1 MPRPPLPLPASLGPV
16 FGAAEA
22 RRAGVSARRLR
33 QPDVVRL
40 GPGLYRRRPETPRSA
55 EGPHPDRAWRELQI
69 AQARA
74 LASSLAH
81 GQFYA
86 GFTAAAI
93 WELPV
98 PRPIRRADARTDA
111 RAGTD
116 HDPDRGSRAPW
127 QSDDRLTIGCCT
139 PRRISRR
146 RGQRALTLSPHLAT
160 VVERDGLPVTD
171 PATTW
176 AMVAPLLR
184 RDDAVAF
191 GDAIIRDHR
200 IPGTARFE
208 HPQLATAEELEAA
221 SALRYRRHSRLLGE
235 LLPLLSTHSASPP
248 ESHLRLRI
256 QEWELPEPELD
267 YDVRTADGALL
278 GCSEFA
284 WPRYRLAA
292 EYEGDHHRTES
303 PQWNRDIEKYHY
315 YERHGWETVRA
326 TSLLLYRRQSEL
338 RRRLAEALRD
348 RGWEGR

>member
-1 MPRPPLPLPASLGPV
+1 MPRPPAPLPASLGPV
-16 FGAAEA
+16 FSAAEA

-40 GPGLYRRRPETPRSA
+40 GPGLYRRRPETPPST
-55 EGPHPDRAWRELQI
+55 EGPHPDRVWRDLQI
-69 AQARA
+69 AQART
-74 LASSLAH
+74 LTPSLAH

-98 PRPIRRADARTDA
+98 PHTIRRADARVDT
-111 RAGTD
+111 G
-116 HDPDRGSRAPW
+116 HDPGRGSQVPRKP
-127 QSDDRLTIGCCT
+127 DDRLTIGCCT

-146 RGQRALTLSPHLAT
+146 HGQRALTLSPHLAT
-160 VVERDGLPVTD
+160 VVERGGLPVTD

-176 AMVAPLLR
+176 AVVAPLLR
-184 RDDAVAF
+184 RDDAVAL

-200 IPGTARFE
+200 IPGTTRFK
-208 HPQLATAEELEAA
+208 HPQLATAEDLAAA
-221 SALRYRRHSRLLGE
+221 SALRYRRHSRLLGA

-256 QEWELPEPELD
+256 QEWGLSAPELD
-267 YDVRTADGALL
+267 YDVRAANGVLL

-303 PQWNRDIEKYHY
+303 PQWNRDIEKYHS

-326 TSLLLYRRQSEL
+326 TSLLLYREQPEL
-338 RRRLAEALRD
+338 RRRLMGALRD

>member
-1 MPRPPLPLPASLGPV
+1 MPRPPFPLPASLGPV
-16 FGAAEA
+16 FSAAEA
-22 RRAGVSARRLR
+22 RRVGVSARRLR

-40 GPGLYRRRPETPRSA
+40 GPGLYRRHPENPPSTY
-55 EGPHPDRAWRELQI
+55 GTHPDRAWRDLQI

-86 GFTAAAI
+86 GFTAAAL

-98 PRPIRRADARTDA
+98 PRPTRRAET
-111 RAGTD
+111 RAGTG
-116 HDPDRGSRAPW
+116 HDPGRGSRDPW
-127 QSDDRLTIGCCT
+127 QPDDRITIGCCT

-146 RGQRALTLSPHLAT
+146 HGQRALTLSPHLAT
-160 VVERDGLPVTD
+160 VVEHNGLPVTD

-176 AMVAPLLR
+176 AVVAPLLR
-184 RDDAVAF
+184 RDDAVAL

-200 IPGTARFE
+200 IAGTTRFRR
-208 HPQLATAEELEAA
+208 PQLATAEDLAAA
-221 SALRYRRHSRLLGE
+221 SALRYRRHSSLLGE

-256 QEWELPEPELD
+256 REWELPEPELD
-267 YDVRTADGALL
+267 YDVRAANGVLL

-292 EYEGDHHRTES
+292 EYEGDHHRKDG

-315 YERHGWETVRA
+315 YERHGWEAVRA
-326 TSLLLYRRQSEL
+326 TSSLLYRQQPEL

-348 RGWEGR
+348 RGWDGR

>member
-1 MPRPPLPLPASLGPV
+1 MTRPPLPLPASLGPV
-16 FGAAEA
+16 FSAAEA

-33 QPDVVRL
+33 QTDVVRF
-40 GPGLYRRRPETPRSA
+40 GPGVYRRRPETPPSA
-55 EGPHPDRAWRELQI
+55 EGAHPGQVWRDLQI
-69 AQARA
+69 ALART
-74 LASSLAH
+74 LAPTLAD

-93 WELPV
+93 WKLPV
-98 PRPIRRADARTDA
+98 PRPMRHADT
-111 RAGTD
+111 GTD
-116 HDPDRGSRAPW
+116 HDPSRGSRTPW
-127 QSDDRLTIGCCT
+127 EPDDRLTIGCCT

-146 RGQRALTLSPHLAT
+146 RGHRALTLSPRLAT
-160 VVERDGLPVTD
+160 VVEHDGLPVTD

-176 AMVAPLLR
+176 AVVAPLLR
-184 RDDAVAF
+184 RDDAVAL

-200 IPGTARFE
+200 IPGTARFRR
-208 HPQLATAEELEAA
+208 PQLATAEELEIS
-221 SALRYRRHSRLLGE
+221 SALRYRRHSRVLEE
-235 LLPLLSTHSASPP
+235 LLPLLSPHSASPP

-256 QEWELPEPELD
+256 REWGLPEPELD
-267 YDVRTADGALL
+267 YDVRAANGALL

-292 EYEGDHHRTES
+292 EYEGDHHRTEG

-326 TSLLLYRRQSEL
+326 TSLLLYRQQPEL
-338 RRRLAEALRD
+338 RHRLTGALRD